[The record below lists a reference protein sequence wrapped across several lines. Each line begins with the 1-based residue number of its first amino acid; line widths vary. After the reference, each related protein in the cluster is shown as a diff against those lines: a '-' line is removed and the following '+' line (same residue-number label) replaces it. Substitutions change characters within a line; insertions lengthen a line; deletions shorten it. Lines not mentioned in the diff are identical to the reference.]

1 MSVPERMRTY
11 SVGLG
16 RGAREAR
23 VDHDHLAADFL
34 GMQHVQ
40 HRHRVRLGGVAADVQ
55 RSLRVLHVVVR
66 IGHRAVAP
74 GVGHAGHRGAVAD
87 ARLVVAVVA
96 APQAHPLAQQV
107 RLLVVVLGRA
117 DDEDRI
123 DAALLAQLEHLGAD
137 LVERLVPA
145 DALVL
150 AVDQLHRVLEA
161 VLAVAVLAHGRA
173 LGAVRAQVDRAVEHR
188 LLAHPDAVLDH
199 RVDRAAHRAV
209 AAHRAL
215 DLDLGVRVT
224 AVLLGVGRLGLAHQ
238 HQLRRRH
245 AGADAE
251 ARAAQ
256 EGAAIERRDRA
267 RHAARQAGDQAR

>member
-1 MSVPERMRTY
+1 
-11 SVGLG
+11 
-16 RGAREAR
+16 
-23 VDHDHLAADFL
+23 
-34 GMQHVQ
+34 MQHVQ

-87 ARLVVAVVA
+87 ARLVVGVVA
-96 APQAHPLAQQV
+96 APQVIHLRSRYACSLLCFDEPTMKTESTPLC
-107 RLLVVVLGRA
+107 
-117 DDEDRI
+117 
-123 DAALLAQLEHLGAD
+123 LAQLEHLGAD

-161 VLAVAVLAHGRA
+161 VLAVAVLAHRRA

-215 DLDLGVRVT
+215 DFDLGVRVT
-224 AVLLGVGRLGLAHQ
+224 AVLLDVGRLGLAHQ
-238 HQLRRRH
+238 QQLRRRH
-245 AGADAE
+245 AGAQAE

-256 EGAAIERRDRA
+256 EGAAIERRNRA
-267 RHAARQAGDQAR
+267 RHAARQAVNQAR